1 MPFEKGNKLGGR
13 RKEKPARD
21 ALKMALLEAGEDMPA
36 LRKIWAK
43 AIELAEAGDKDARK
57 EIFDRLDGKPA
68 TIIEGD
74 EDNPLNVI
82 NHIKRTLVR
91 PEHPDG

>member
-21 ALKMALLEAGEDMPA
+21 ALKMVLLEAGEDMKA
-36 LRKIWAK
+36 LRAIWSK
-43 AIELAEAGDKDARK
+43 AVEQALEGDKDARK

-74 EDNPLNVI
+74 EDNPLSVI
-82 NHIKRTLVR
+82 TEIRNTIVDPRHS
-91 PEHPDG
+91 DG